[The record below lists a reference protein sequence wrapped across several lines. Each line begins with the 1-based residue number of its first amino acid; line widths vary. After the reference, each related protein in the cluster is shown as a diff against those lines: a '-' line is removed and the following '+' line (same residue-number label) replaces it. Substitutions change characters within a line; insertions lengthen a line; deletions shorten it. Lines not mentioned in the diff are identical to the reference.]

1 MQRTTVVI
9 PPRLKQ
15 MATARARSV
24 GVSFGEF
31 VRCAL
36 ERALSE
42 NSTRRGR
49 RRDPFLDDDVIF
61 RGDLPEDLSRRHDD
75 YLYGEK

>member
-1 MQRTTVVI
+1 MI

-31 VRCAL
+31 VRFAL

-49 RRDPFLDDDVIF
+49 RSDPFLDDGVIF
-61 RGDLPEDLSRRHDD
+61 LGDIPEDLSQRHDD